1 MKNGGC
7 WIFLS
12 HSSKDILKVRQI
24 RNEFERLGHNPL
36 AFYLRCLNSKTE
48 QGKQELD
55 NLIKREIDHR
65 EWFVFCDS
73 KHAEQSEYVQL
84 EKDYIYS
91 ANKQYIWHIDL
102 AKPMEEVLKTVQD
115 ICLRI
120 KVFVSYNNKNKSLAL
135 PILSHLEEKDFDVWT
150 PEDLCAGVNWLEET
164 KNQIKQAYNYGF
176 ALVFYTDE
184 YASQYYCRI
193 ELDELI
199 KNNVF
204 TYVVNL
210 TKTPL
215 PSNLRYYKVFDIENK
230 TPTQQEIQT
239 IINTIL
245 LDLKSTIK

>member
-36 AFYLRCLNSKTE
+36 AFYLRCLNSDTE

-55 NLIKREIDHR
+55 SLIKREIDHR

-73 KHAEQSEYVQL
+73 KNAEQSKYVQM

-91 ANKQYIWHIDL
+91 ANKQYIWHVDL
-102 AKPMEEVLKTVQD
+102 SKPISEIIHEIQK

-120 KVFVSYNNKNKSLAL
+120 KVFVSFTNKNKQIVM
-135 PILSHLEEKDFDVWT
+135 PILDHLERKDFDVWT
-150 PEDLCAGVNWLEET
+150 QEDLSIGVNWLEET
-164 KNQIKQAYNYGF
+164 KKQIKKTYDYGF

-184 YASQYYCRI
+184 YTNTQYCKT

-204 TYVVNL
+204 TYVINL

-215 PSNLRYYKVFDIENK
+215 PSNLQYYKAFNINSK
-230 TPTQQEIQT
+230 IPTQQETQN

-245 LDLKSTIK
+245 LDLKLELK